1 MIANVLLVEDEPS
14 IREAFSIKLS
24 EKGYLVQTARNGE
37 EGISLIKKFN
47 PDILILDMVMAGM
60 SGMDVLKEVRSQDA
74 DIPVIVLTARGTVRD
89 AVEAMRLGA
98 FDFVTKS
105 IDMDELLLSMANA
118 TRFLSLSR
126 EARYWTGKEFER
138 YSLEHMV
145 AESDSSLRLKKQ
157 VRDLAGND
165 QVTVLLQ
172 GETGS
177 GKEYVSKVLH
187 YNGPLGNRP
196 FIEVDCP
203 AIPSE
208 LFESELFGYEKGSF
222 TGASGKKVGLIEL
235 ADGGTVLLDEIGD
248 LPLPLQAKLLRV
260 IEERTIRRVGG
271 GAQFPVN
278 VRFMAATHRDLRQA
292 VKNGTFREDLFY
304 RLNVVVL
311 SIPPLRERRKDIIPI
326 SEKFLYK
333 SAQIFRKK
341 IHQISPSAKQLLIN
355 YDFPGNIRELSNL
368 IERAVLYCSGNQLE
382 CEHFPAEIQS
392 RKHFSNGKM
401 LEQHSDHQELSI
413 PFRLGQDSLDSHEQE
428 LISRIMAHSHG
439 KKVLA
444 AKLLG
449 ISRWALER
457 RIKAEK

>member
-1 MIANVLLVEDEPS
+1 
-14 IREAFSIKLS
+14 
-24 EKGYLVQTARNGE
+24 
-37 EGISLIKKFN
+37 
-47 PDILILDMVMAGM
+47 
-60 SGMDVLKEVRSQDA
+60 
-74 DIPVIVLTARGTVRD
+74 
-89 AVEAMRLGA
+89 
-98 FDFVTKS
+98 
-105 IDMDELLLSMANA
+105 
-118 TRFLSLSR
+118 
-126 EARYWTGKEFER
+126 
-138 YSLEHMV
+138 
-145 AESDSSLRLKKQ
+145 
-157 VRDLAGND
+157 
-165 QVTVLLQ
+165 
-172 GETGS
+172 
-177 GKEYVSKVLH
+177 
-187 YNGPLGNRP
+187 
-196 FIEVDCP
+196 
-203 AIPSE
+203 
-208 LFESELFGYEKGSF
+208 
-222 TGASGKKVGLIEL
+222 
-235 ADGGTVLLDEIGD
+235 
-248 LPLPLQAKLLRV
+248 
-260 IEERTIRRVGG
+260 GG

-401 LEQHSDHQELSI
+401 LEQHSDQQELSI